1 MDDDFVK
8 KRLER
13 DLGDLKRMCDEHF
26 KKRADDD
33 SHITSLEGR
42 ITERQDT
49 REAQKQE
56 RQDKEQAKV
65 SRLLLCMFIAK
76 QSRIKRIIHHTL
88 NLRSKPKRKRRKP
101 KRPPIP
107 SAKLRKLKPRPKSF
121 QVSFSS
127 VLVTEK
133 KRRQK
138 CDKSNVRDENRTRR
152 SLTTH

>member
-65 SRLLLCMFIAK
+65 SSLLLCMFIVK
-76 QSRIKRIIHHTL
+76 Q
-88 NLRSKPKRKRRKP
+88 NRKER
-101 KRPPIP
+101 IP
-107 SAKLRKLKPRPKSF
+107 SSHP
-121 QVSFSS
+121 
-127 VLVTEK
+127 
-133 KRRQK
+133 
-138 CDKSNVRDENRTRR
+138 
-152 SLTTH
+152 

>member
-65 SRLLLCMFIAK
+65 SSLLLLC
-76 QSRIKRIIHHTL
+76 L
-88 NLRSKPKRKRRKP
+88 
-101 KRPPIP
+101 
-107 SAKLRKLKPRPKSF
+107 
-121 QVSFSS
+121 
-127 VLVTEK
+127 
-133 KRRQK
+133 
-138 CDKSNVRDENRTRR
+138 
-152 SLTTH
+152 